1 MIQKLTASIYNQY
14 TFWDTMGEISPKLNT
29 YKNNI
34 PLNTW
39 FQHFKNLLDKK
50 VDNHEEVI
58 TEDSW
63 GKKTTLLTV
72 QFQYK
77 KSC

>member
-1 MIQKLTASIYNQY
+1 MIQKLTASIFNQY
-14 TFWDTMGEISPKLNT
+14 TFWDTMEKILNT

-34 PLNTW
+34 PVNTR

-63 GKKTTLLTV
+63 ENKDAFNRPISK
-72 QFQYK
+72 
-77 KSC
+77 